1 MFNQH
6 AKWYKLCNEIEWR
19 RKLSSLNILLASH
32 VWRQD
37 HNGAYCISHY
47 IFRYAIALYECCN
60 HRKLFFSQL
69 HFTQDSLIRTQ
80 DFCSMYP

>member
-19 RKLSSLNILLASH
+19 NKLSSLNILLASH

-37 HNGAYCISHY
+37 HNGVY
-47 IFRYAIALYECCN
+47 IFGLR
-60 HRKLFFSQL
+60 F
-69 HFTQDSLIRTQ
+69 
-80 DFCSMYP
+80 